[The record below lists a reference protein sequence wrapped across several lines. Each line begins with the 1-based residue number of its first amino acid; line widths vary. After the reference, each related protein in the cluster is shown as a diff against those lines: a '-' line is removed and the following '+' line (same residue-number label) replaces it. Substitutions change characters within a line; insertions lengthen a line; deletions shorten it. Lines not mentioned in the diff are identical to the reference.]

1 MATTSQVLFN
11 NPDPNMDPEL
21 SDLVRDESGAATAAE
36 DIDLTLWQRGATD
49 GDNSQSETRPG
60 GWEF

>member
-1 MATTSQVLFN
+1 MG
-11 NPDPNMDPEL
+11 PEL
-21 SDLVRDESGAATAAE
+21 SDRVRDESGAASAAE

-49 GDNSQSETRPG
+49 GDNSQSEIRPGQDGPG